1 MSHCYQDTFP
11 HKHCSDA
18 LLGLFTEGCLGLDRD
33 ESMVR
38 LVRALH
44 LLSIA
49 LLFADFFFFF
59 FYWCCA
65 RGLGTAGRV
74 NSPHSRCLRHLPR
87 PWCGS
92 AVCACP
98 QRSSP
103 ACRPAQWGPSASA
116 GHPADCPG
124 WPRVGCCWAEVC
136 CHLWRGEEDWMVS
149 VPKGSLAY

>member
-1 MSHCYQDTFP
+1 MHTICWCPTVS
-11 HKHCSDA
+11 KA
-18 LLGLFTEGCLGLDRD
+18 LPPTNTAQMPPLDSSKGLDRRD
-33 ESMVR
+33 GPGVR
-38 LVRALH
+38 LIRAPH

-49 LLFADFFFFF
+49 LFFADFLTNAEQGA
-59 FYWCCA
+59 W
-65 RGLGTAGRV
+65 GPAGRV
-74 NSPHSRCLRHLPR
+74 NSPHSRCLRHLPH

-124 WPRVGCCWAEVC
+124 WPKVGCCWAEVC
-136 CHLWRGEEDWMVS
+136 CHLWRGEEDWMAS
-149 VPKGSLAY
+149 MPKGSLAY